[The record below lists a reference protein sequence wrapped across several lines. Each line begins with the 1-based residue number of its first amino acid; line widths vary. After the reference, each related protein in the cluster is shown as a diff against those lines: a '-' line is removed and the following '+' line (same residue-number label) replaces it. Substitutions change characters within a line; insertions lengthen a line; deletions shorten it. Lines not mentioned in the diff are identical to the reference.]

1 MKPEEALQAARAA
14 AAKRDDELPPG
25 MAIEPTERVSIE
37 QLMEWAAIEPDIELM
52 VSTRKL
58 GAPITWFKRKVIHF
72 LRQYFREQ
80 NSQQTR
86 FNLNVLIRLAELEDR
101 VARLE
106 EARRAAAPRPRR
118 AAGRRAGRRVRVHQV
133 LSGAGPYD
141 AVTTQAFA
149 FRALFGA
156 WGWSGRDVAAEIDPR
171 VGSQIA
177 PLRAL
182 EAGPGDVLLIHYSAY
197 APKLRAVLELP
208 NRKLL
213 LSHNITPAR
222 WFWDHDPQ
230 AAVVC
235 ALGRKQLPQFAA
247 AADVVAG
254 VSLYNA
260 REMGS
265 ETVIPILFD
274 PAELGAA
281 RAAGDPP
288 PAPPTILFVGR
299 LAPHKRQDAVMRAFE
314 LYRRRHAP
322 DARLVLVGAPVNW
335 AYDAAMRELAEEL
348 SPGAIT
354 IESGLTRE
362 QLADR
367 YRSAHAFLCLS
378 EHEGFC
384 IPLLE
389 AFHFGVPVIAR
400 PVGGVPEV
408 AGDAALLLADD
419 DGESVVAELLALA
432 VADAGLRG
440 ELRERA
446 ARRVAAYAPEPTARA
461 LRAAVESLAR

>member
-1 MKPEEALQAARAA
+1 
-14 AAKRDDELPPG
+14 
-25 MAIEPTERVSIE
+25 
-37 QLMEWAAIEPDIELM
+37 
-52 VSTRKL
+52 
-58 GAPITWFKRKVIHF
+58 
-72 LRQYFREQ
+72 
-80 NSQQTR
+80 
-86 FNLNVLIRLAELEDR
+86 
-101 VARLE
+101 
-106 EARRAAAPRPRR
+106 
-118 AAGRRAGRRVRVHQV
+118 VRIHQV

-149 FRALFGA
+149 FRELFES
-156 WGWSGRDVAAEIDPR
+156 WGWSGRDVAVEIDPR
-171 VGSQIA
+171 VGSRIA

-182 EAGPGDVLLIHYSAY
+182 DAGPGDVLLIHYSAY
-197 APKLRAVLELP
+197 AQKLRALLELP

-235 ALGRKQLPQFAA
+235 ALGRKQLPVFAA
-247 AADVVAG
+247 AADIVAG

-265 ETVIPILFD
+265 DTVIPILFD
-274 PAELGAA
+274 PRGLGDPAPA
-281 RAAGDPP
+281 RAGGSES
-288 PAPPTILFVGR
+288 PTILFVGR

-314 LYRRRHAP
+314 LYRRRHARN
-322 DARLVLVGAPVNW
+322 AQLVLVGAPVNW
-335 AYDAAMRELAEEL
+335 AYDAAMRELAEDL

-354 IESGLTRE
+354 IESGLTTE
-362 QLADR
+362 QLAAR
-367 YRSAHAFLCLS
+367 YRSAHAFVCLS

-408 AGDAALLLADD
+408 AGDAALLLAED
-419 DGESVVAELLALA
+419 DGESVIAELLALVTTDEA
-432 VADAGLRG
+432 LRAT
-440 ELRERA
+440 LRERA
-446 ARRVAAYAPEPTARA
+446 AARVAAYAPEPTARA
-461 LRAAVESLAR
+461 LRAAIESLATEEH